1 MMLLLIFVDSGH
13 QLLVISLSV
22 IGGIFGVLILVSL
35 ASFISYMTCCL
46 KKKRKERK
54 EKSSQSEKE
63 PFLRNH
69 TGNTLWV
76 PAAVIWS

>member
-69 TGNTLWV
+69 TGNKCLMLFLQETV
-76 PAAVIWS
+76 